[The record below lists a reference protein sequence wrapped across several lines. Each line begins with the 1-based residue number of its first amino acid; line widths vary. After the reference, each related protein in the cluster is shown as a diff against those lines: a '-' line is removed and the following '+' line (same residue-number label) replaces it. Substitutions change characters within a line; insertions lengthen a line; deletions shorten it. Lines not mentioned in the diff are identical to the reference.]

1 MSSWA
6 GEHVLS
12 PTGRW
17 KILRRASRGGGLAGA
32 PDSSGGPRRLC
43 LRLGHCVVL
52 PEMSVQGGLQFP
64 VQSLPIARACVRM
77 AEVCPSDV
85 TSRPRVGCLCRAG
98 SPLPG
103 RAEWR
108 TPRCRCASSGRL
120 CLARPRPPVL
130 RVGSEG
136 CPVAS
141 RTSVRWAPCHG
152 AGGPWGTVPCDTRG
166 RRGLRGL
173 PGQPPKPLHSQSC
186 WSGLRGP
193 GGPEPSSSEAA
204 ALHWGSWGPPASLSI
219 AS

>member
-17 KILRRASRGGGLAGA
+17 KILRRASYGGGLAGA

-120 CLARPRPPVL
+120 CWHDRGHPCCAWAAKGARSPLAPLFAGLPAMELAGPGGQC
-130 RVGSEG
+130 RVT
-136 CPVAS
+136 P
-141 RTSVRWAPCHG
+141 G
-152 AGGPWGTVPCDTRG
+152 AGGACGAFPDSPPNRCIRSPAGVVCEVQGARSPPLLRPLPSTGDLGVP
-166 RRGLRGL
+166 L
-173 PGQPPKPLHSQSC
+173 PP
-186 WSGLRGP
+186 
-193 GGPEPSSSEAA
+193 
-204 ALHWGSWGPPASLSI
+204 
-219 AS
+219 